1 MSIYHLFLFVWL
13 EVRET
18 IDRCFDKDNSA
29 ISSSPNRYYGANKL
43 PFIRNFILY
52 HLLKHLPPVMQ
63 KNITTNQKV
72 ASEYQRRSS
81 NSHSIIVTIVTTQS
95 RNSSKNDSR
104 KLYTNQCWRSI
115 NVCNCNMKGTL
126 IPPY

>member
-1 MSIYHLFLFVWL
+1 MSIYHLFLFVLL

-52 HLLKHLPPVMQ
+52 HLLEQLPPAMQ

-72 ASEYQRRSS
+72 ASEYQRSS
-81 NSHSIIVTIVTTQS
+81 NSHTIIVTIVKTQS
-95 RNSSKNDSR
+95 RKVTRIIVVGNF
-104 KLYTNQCWRSI
+104 
-115 NVCNCNMKGTL
+115 TL
-126 IPPY
+126 TSAGGE

>member
-1 MSIYHLFLFVWL
+1 MSIYHLFLFVLL

-52 HLLKHLPPVMQ
+52 HLLKQLPPVMQ
-63 KNITTNQKV
+63 KNIIRQ
-72 ASEYQRRSS
+72 
-81 NSHSIIVTIVTTQS
+81 I
-95 RNSSKNDSR
+95 R
-104 KLYTNQCWRSI
+104 KLQVSTREEAAI
-115 NVCNCNMKGTL
+115 A
-126 IPPY
+126 IR